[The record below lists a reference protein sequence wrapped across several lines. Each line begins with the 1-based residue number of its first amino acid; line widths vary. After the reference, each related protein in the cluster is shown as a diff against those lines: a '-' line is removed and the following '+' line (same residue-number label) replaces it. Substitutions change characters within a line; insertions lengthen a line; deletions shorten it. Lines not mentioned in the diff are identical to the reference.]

1 MIHLSYLN
9 IISFDDCSWIQVVLQ
24 MNVRFLSQ
32 SLGPV
37 SIGRWRYRNLSIITV
52 YFIGEIDSLRVGLV
66 TNCPMILLWVEKIKL

>member
-1 MIHLSYLN
+1 
-9 IISFDDCSWIQVVLQ
+9 

-37 SIGRWRYRNLSIITV
+37 SIGRWRCRNLSIITV

-66 TNCPMILLWVEKIKL
+66 TNCPMILLWLEKIKL